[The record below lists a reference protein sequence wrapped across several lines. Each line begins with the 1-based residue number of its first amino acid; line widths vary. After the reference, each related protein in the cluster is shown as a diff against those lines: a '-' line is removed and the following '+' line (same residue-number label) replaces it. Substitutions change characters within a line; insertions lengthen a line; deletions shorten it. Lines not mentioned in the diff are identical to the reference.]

1 MVVKMD
7 VDLVTAVHLAGLA
20 LTAETVRRLH
30 AAGFADLRTA
40 HGFVVQH
47 VVTGPRPVGEIA
59 ERMGVTQQAVSK
71 SVGELVALGYLERL
85 PDREDGR
92 VRLIGLSERGR
103 AAVETTRRIR
113 AEVEAELTAVLGAD
127 QAAALH
133 TAATAA
139 LEWAGGGDAMRSR
152 RVPPPS

>member
-1 MVVKMD
+1 M
-7 VDLVTAVHLAGLA
+7 TAVH
-20 LTAETVRRLH
+20 
-30 AAGFADLRTA
+30 
-40 HGFVVQH
+40 
-47 VVTGPRPVGEIA
+47 
-59 ERMGVTQQAVSK
+59 
-71 SVGELVALGYLERL
+71 L

-103 AAVETTRRIR
+103 AAVQTTRRIR
-113 AEVEAELTAVLGAD
+113 AVEAELTAVLGAD

-152 RVPPPS
+152 RVPPRS